1 MRLLTWNIQW
11 GLGMDGRVDLARIVD
26 HARASDPDVICFQE
40 VADNM
45 PDLAGNDDA
54 DQFAVIAALLP
65 SYQAIVGAGV
75 EIFDE
80 AGERRRFGNMILS
93 RLPVRQVLRH
103 QLPWTGAP
111 GLNMPRMLIEASIA
125 APFGPVRVMTTH
137 LEYFSAELR
146 ASAVEAIR
154 AAHAAAASREMTP
167 REPGGGPYAFMPG
180 SRSTILTGDFNMRPH
195 DPTRLRLLEP
205 FADDTP
211 GFIDAWTARH
221 GETPHPPSF
230 CIADQRY
237 GEPHCADYILVTPD
251 LARRVSDVVYET
263 GTRLSDHQP
272 VLLVLDQNATF
283 G

>member
-11 GLGMDGRVDLARIVD
+11 GLGIDDRVDLARIAQ
-26 HARASDPDVICFQE
+26 HARTFDPDVICLQE

-45 PDLAGNDDA
+45 PDLAGNDEA
-54 DQFAVIAALLP
+54 DQFAAIAALLP
-65 SYQAIVGAGV
+65 GYQAITGAGV

-80 AGERRRFGNMILS
+80 TGDRRRFGNMILS

-125 APFGPVRVMTTH
+125 APVGPVRVMTTH

-146 ASAVEAIR
+146 VSAVEAIR
-154 AAHAAAASREMTP
+154 TAHAAAASREATP
-167 REPGGGPYAFMPG
+167 RQSGGGPYTFMPG
-180 SRSTILTGDFNMRPH
+180 SRSAILTGDFNMRPH

-205 FADDTP
+205 FADDAP
-211 GFIDAWTARH
+211 VFIDAWKARH

-237 GEPHCADYILVTPD
+237 GEPHCADYVLVTPD
-251 LARRVSDVVYET
+251 LARRVSDVVYDT
-263 GTRLSDHQP
+263 QTRLSDHQP
-272 VLLVLDQNATF
+272 VLIVIDDT
-283 G
+283 